1 MADRRWTV
9 NELQQALS
17 DYIAIRRGLGFQ
29 FRLPASC
36 LHDFVGFLKAE
47 GASYITTELA
57 VRWAT
62 QPEKVQPSTW
72 VWRLGMVRRF
82 AKWHQA
88 MDPRTEVPPESILCH
103 RYQRKTPHIYSDE
116 EVTHLLR
123 RAEQLPSSNGLRAHT
138 YTTLFGLLAVSGM
151 RINEALGLDRQD
163 VDLHHGILTIRR
175 TKFGKSR
182 HVPVHPST
190 VLVLRKYAENRE
202 CILPTT
208 RTPAFFISERGTRI
222 TDCMAR
228 YTFAKISQQLGLRP
242 KATGHGR
249 GPRLL
254 DMRHRFA
261 ARTLINWYRAG
272 LDVERE
278 LPKLATYLGHV
289 HINETYWYLEAVPEL
304 LQLATDRLIG
314 TPEVHP

>member
-1 MADRRWTV
+1 M
-9 NELQQALS
+9 NELQEALS

-36 LHDFVGFLKAE
+36 LRNFVTFLQGE
-47 GASYITTELA
+47 GAPFITTELA
-57 VRWAT
+57 LQWAT
-62 QPEKVQPSTW
+62 QPEKAQPSTW

-82 AKWHQA
+82 AKWHHA
-88 MDPRTEVPPESILCH
+88 VDPRTEVPPESILCH
-103 RYQRKTPHIYSDE
+103 RYQRKTPHIYNDE
-116 EVTHLLR
+116 EVTRLLR
-123 RAEQLPSSNGLRAHT
+123 GAEQLPSSNGLRADT
-138 YTTLFGLLAVSGM
+138 YTTLFGLLVVSGM
-151 RINEALGLDRQD
+151 RTNEALGLDRPD
-163 VDLHHGILTIRR
+163 VDLDHGILTIRR

-190 VLVLRKYAENRE
+190 VLALRKYADNRDR
-202 CILPTT
+202 IVPTP
-208 RTPAFFISERGTRI
+208 RTLSFFISERGTRI

-242 KATGHGR
+242 KAPGHGR

-261 ARTLINWYRAG
+261 AHTLINWYRAG

-304 LQLATDRLIG
+304 LQLATNRLID

>member
-1 MADRRWTV
+1 M

-17 DYIAIRRGLGFQ
+17 DYVSIRRGLGFQ
-29 FRLPASC
+29 FRLPASS
-36 LHDFVGFLKAE
+36 LRNFVRFLEAE
-47 GASYITTELA
+47 GVTYITTELA
-57 VRWAT
+57 LRWAT
-62 QPEKVQPSTW
+62 QPEKAQPSTW
-72 VWRLGMVRRF
+72 VWRLSMVRRF
-82 AKWHQA
+82 AKWHQTI
-88 MDPRTEVPPESILCH
+88 DQRTEVPPENILCH
-103 RYQRKTPHIYSDE
+103 RYQRKTPHLYSDNE
-116 EVTHLLR
+116 IALLLR

-138 YTTLFGLLAVSGM
+138 YTTLFGLLAVCGM
-151 RINEALGLDRQD
+151 RTNEAVGLDRAD
-163 VDLHHGILTIRR
+163 VDLHDGILTIRR

-182 HVPVHPST
+182 HVPVHAST
-190 VLVLRKYAENRE
+190 VLALKKYAANRDRV
-202 CILPTT
+202 IPTPQT
-208 RTPAFFISERGTRI
+208 SAFFLSERGTRI

-228 YTFAKISQQLGLRP
+228 YTFAKVSQQLGLRP

-254 DMRHRFA
+254 AMRHRFA

-304 LQLATDRLIG
+304 LQLATERLIG
-314 TPEVHP
+314 KPEVHP